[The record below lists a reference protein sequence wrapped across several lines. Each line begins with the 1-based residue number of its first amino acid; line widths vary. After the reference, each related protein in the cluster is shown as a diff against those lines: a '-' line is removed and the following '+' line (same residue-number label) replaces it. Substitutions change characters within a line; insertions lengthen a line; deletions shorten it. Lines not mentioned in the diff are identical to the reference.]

1 MDNQQQYMW
10 RQRKKR
16 NTRITIWILLVILLS
31 AGGTFVYEGMKNS
44 NPLNVAKKY
53 ISDTVGVKDMDV
65 ETGDRSLNSE
75 NQFVQDYTITYTA
88 DGKEVKQKVNMVQQ
102 KEKRFGLFDQWNMQT
117 AGTDRSD
124 MELIVPAGSQVLIDG
139 AAPDTGSVKEDDTLS
154 PGAVCYQLTGVDR
167 ENSKLQ
173 VNGLPFDSY
182 EGTLEGSSSVL
193 DVRDTLNVS
202 ENAKVQMEEIGK
214 SMINELFT
222 AVVENKEASS
232 LGNQFDKVANKANL
246 YKAVY
251 ENLYEEN
258 ELKVSSITFEGF
270 EPAFG
275 EIFYPGKNEESY
287 IGIDMTLSYSCKY
300 ETAESGSESE
310 EGGEA
315 AEEETSEAESESETE
330 SETDSGKAQKKEAKF
345 SFRYQNGNCIVTSVE
360 VPGVI

>member
-31 AGGTFVYEGMKNS
+31 AGGTFAYEGMKNS
-44 NPLNVAKKY
+44 NPLNVAKNY
-53 ISDTVGVKDMDV
+53 ISQTIGVKDMDV
-65 ETGDRSLNSE
+65 ETGDRSLNSD

-88 DGKEVKQKVNMVQQ
+88 DGRETKQKINMVQQ
-102 KEKRFGLFDQWNMQT
+102 KEKRFGLFDQWNVQT
-117 AGTDRSD
+117 AGSGKSD
-124 MELIVPAGSQVLIDG
+124 MELIVPVGSQVLIDG
-139 AAPDTGSVKEDDTLS
+139 VAPEADSAKEDDTLS
-154 PGAVCYQLTGVDR
+154 PGAVCYQLTGVDK

-182 EGTLEGSSSVL
+182 EGTLEGNGSVI
-193 DVRDTLNVS
+193 DIRDTLNVS

-232 LGNQFDKVANKANL
+232 LGSQFDKVANKANL
-246 YKAVY
+246 YKAIY
-251 ENLYEEN
+251 DNLYEEN

-270 EPAFG
+270 EPVFG

-300 ETAESGSESE
+300 EP
-310 EGGEA
+310 
-315 AEEETSEAESESETE
+315 SEAESETEEDEVSEEETAESESE
-330 SETDSGKAQKKEAKF
+330 SETGSKTDSDKEQKKEAKF